1 MQAAHIMTTEVIT
14 IGPDTTVQEIANLLL
29 NNRISAV
36 PVVDENKLLLGIVS
50 EGDLIRRVES
60 DTEARSSWWLK
71 ALTSTQKKARDYVKS
86 HGKKASDVMTS
97 GVITVREETPLHEI
111 ARILEQKHI
120 KRVPVTRDDK
130 LVGIVSRANLLH
142 GLVAGGKDLST
153 TASSEDQTMRDSLM
167 DTLFNEIGLQT
178 INVVVQ
184 DGEVEMWG
192 IVNSEV
198 EKQAAQVA
206 AENLSGVKKVEN
218 NLTESA
224 AIKYQGV

>member
-1 MQAAHIMTTEVIT
+1 MQAANVMTTEVIS
-14 IGPDTTVQEIANLLL
+14 IRPETTVQEIANLLL
-29 NNRISAV
+29 NKRISAV
-36 PVVDENKLLLGIVS
+36 PVVDEKEQLLGIVS

-60 DTEARSSWWLK
+60 DTEVRSSWWLK

-86 HGKKASDVMTS
+86 HGRKASDVMTS
-97 GVITVREETPLHEI
+97 NVITISEETPLHEI

-120 KRVPVTRDDK
+120 KRVPVTRGEK

-153 TASSEDQTMRDSLM
+153 TSSSEDQTIRDTLM

-184 DGEVEMWG
+184 NGEVEMWG

-198 EKQAAQVA
+198 EIKAAQIA
-206 AENLSGVKKVEN
+206 AENLSGVSKVEN

-224 AIKYQGV
+224 AIKYEGL